1 MPLSWNQQQPAANAA
16 NATWCPNCR
25 SVVYPYKACTNC
37 GLQLDWSQWQRAEK
51 GAKTT
56 ETAKGMKAEKAA
68 TSVEEKT
75 AGKKSLNIVSWVATM
90 ALAAV
95 ILLVLFVHLSPEY
108 DMFLVKS
115 ESMVPAINM
124 GDLIITGP
132 VNGTVRPGTVV
143 TYARGEALV
152 THRVIS
158 ASGDTL
164 VTKGDAVE
172 DPDPG
177 PVTMSQVRG
186 IYLFK
191 IPSLGYLANFMHTK
205 FGWFIIVIVP
215 TVLLLGLIFW
225 EIVKEVLKKPQRRSY
240 TESYIQRR

>member
-1 MPLSWNQQQPAANAA
+1 
-16 NATWCPNCR
+16 
-25 SVVYPYKACTNC
+25 
-37 GLQLDWSQWQRAEK
+37 
-51 GAKTT
+51 
-56 ETAKGMKAEKAA
+56 
-68 TSVEEKT
+68 
-75 AGKKSLNIVSWVATM
+75 
-90 ALAAV
+90 
-95 ILLVLFVHLSPEY
+95 
-108 DMFLVKS
+108 MFLVKS

-143 TYARGEALV
+143 TYARGEVLV

-158 ASGDTL
+158 IKDKKL

-177 PVTMSQVRG
+177 SITMSQVRG

-205 FGWFIIVIVP
+205 LGWFIVVIVP
-215 TVLLLGLIFW
+215 SILLLGLIFY
-225 EIVKEVLKKPQRRSY
+225 EIAKEVLKKPQRRLY
-240 TESYIQRR
+240 TESYTQRR

>member
-1 MPLSWNQQQPAANAA
+1 MLI
-16 NATWCPNCR
+16 
-25 SVVYPYKACTNC
+25 VV
-37 GLQLDWSQWQRAEK
+37 
-51 GAKTT
+51 
-56 ETAKGMKAEKAA
+56 
-68 TSVEEKT
+68 
-75 AGKKSLNIVSWVATM
+75 
-90 ALAAV
+90 
-95 ILLVLFVHLSPEY
+95 VLFLALVYISPDY
-108 DMFLVKS
+108 DMFLVRS

-143 TYARGEALV
+143 TYARGAMLV

-158 ASGDTL
+158 VNGDSL

-205 FGWFIIVIVP
+205 FGWFIVVIVP
-215 TVLLLGLIFW
+215 TLLLLGLIFR
-225 EIVKEVLKKPQRRSY
+225 EIVKEVLKKPQGRSY
-240 TESYIQRR
+240 T

>member
-1 MPLSWNQQQPAANAA
+1 
-16 NATWCPNCR
+16 
-25 SVVYPYKACTNC
+25 VVYPGSVRCGNC
-37 GLQLDWSQWQRAEK
+37 GLQLDWSQGKRAEKAEK
-51 GAKTT
+51 GAV
-56 ETAKGMKAEKAA
+56 EKP
-68 TSVEEKT
+68 
-75 AGKKSLNIVSWVATM
+75 AGKKSLNIVNWVAT
-90 ALAAV
+90 AVLAAV
-95 ILLVLFVHLSPEY
+95 VLFLLFVHFSPEY

-115 ESMVPAINM
+115 GSMVPAINT
-124 GDLIITGP
+124 GDMIITGP
-132 VNGTVRPGTVV
+132 INGTVRPGTVV

-158 ASGDTL
+158 VNGDTL

-191 IPSLGYLANFMHTK
+191 IPSLGYLANFIHSK
-205 FGWFIIVIVP
+205 LGWFIIVIVP
-215 TVLLLGLIFW
+215 AILLLGLIFW